1 MDLDHKQIE
10 DLLPFLQHFVKTAKL
25 PDRESPEPEVVG
37 KARHIEVN
45 LPSRVEFAFV
55 ERQVNPEETFE

>member
-37 KARHIEVN
+37 RPVTSKSISRVASN
-45 LPSRVEFAFV
+45 LPLWKDK
-55 ERQVNPEETFE
+55 

>member
-10 DLLPFLQHFVKTAKL
+10 DLLPFLQHFVKTSKL

-37 KARHIEVN
+37 RPVTSKSI
-45 LPSRVEFAFV
+45 SRVGVEFAFV
-55 ERQVNPEETFE
+55 EDK